1 MIDAVHYNLFEGGCL
16 TCGNTVGFGVEAV
29 TGAEGC
35 PIIRYRSNCPHIV
48 KSSMPFRIVKLGRLM
63 NPSGCG
69 KAVLKEWKKEG
80 VIVDKFVFGQ
90 EFLYRPS
97 EKAVSH
103 YPVL

>member
-1 MIDAVHYNLFEGGCL
+1 MKAAVSLAGIL
-16 TCGNTVGFGVEAV
+16 SVLASKLL

-48 KSSMPFRIVKLGRLM
+48 KSYMPFRIVKLGRLM